1 MTDLSLFEKFVR
13 TQIGSVAVNRAPT
26 EEELRNAC
34 DMVSRMMPIDDVD
47 KENIIK
53 KLQTALDVAMD
64 VGVVIEREYEP
75 WLAAKKLNNPNM
87 SFFYWDRYALYLEQD
102 LQRTSGVI
110 STIDKVSDRVVDLAG
125 DPTLPGALHRR
136 GLLLGDIQSGKT
148 SNYIAIMNKA
158 ADVGYKVIILL
169 TGTVESLRRQT
180 QERVDEGFIG
190 RSSKAYL
197 QRNSQTIKKGVGS
210 KDSRRFAT
218 GFTTESSD
226 FKTNVVR
233 GMNASLYNMSTE
245 PVVFVMKKN
254 ARALQNLIDW
264 LKDYNANNQGN
275 IDLP

>member
-1 MTDLSLFEKFVR
+1 MADLSLFERFVR
-13 TQIGSVAVNRAPT
+13 VQVGSVAVNRAPT
-26 EEELRNAC
+26 EEELKAAC
-34 DMVSRMMPIDDVD
+34 DMVRMMMPITDQEADAV
-47 KENIIK
+47 IK
-53 KLQTALDVAMD
+53 KLQAALDVAMD

-75 WLAAKKLNNPNM
+75 WLKAKK
-87 SFFYWDRYALYLEQD
+87 SSIGEFYYWNRYVLYLEQD
-102 LQRTSGVI
+102 AMRTSGVI
-110 STIDKVSDRVVDLAG
+110 SKIDEISDKVIDLAG

-148 SNYIAIMNKA
+148 ANYIAVMNKA

-169 TGTVESLRRQT
+169 TGTIESLRRQT

-226 FKTNVVR
+226 FKTAVVR
-233 GMNASLYNMSTE
+233 NMNASL
-245 PVVFVMKKN
+245 KN
-254 ARALQNLIDW
+254 IVTR
-264 LKDYNANNQGN
+264 
-275 IDLP
+275 